1 MHLDTFSQETT
12 LLYPKFNLMKQLLTI
27 FILIIVITAC
37 NSNNNKKFDT
47 KTYEQT
53 KNNLASK
60 EKINPLQFLSISGTD
75 KRNRLFGTTIYN
87 GTIHNN
93 ATVIGYKDVRIKLLY
108 FNTQGKQTANH
119 EEQFD
124 TVINAGDNLN
134 FKAKYRT
141 PKGTDSVAAFIM
153 SATIV
158 DRAN

>member
-1 MHLDTFSQETT
+1 
-12 LLYPKFNLMKQLLTI
+12 MKQLLSVFI
-27 FILIIVITAC
+27 FINIVTAC
-37 NSNNNKKFDT
+37 GTKNNKNFDT

-53 KNNLASK
+53 KKNLANK
-60 EKINPLQFLSISGTD
+60 EKRDPLQFLSISGSN
-75 KRNRLFGTTIYN
+75 KRNRLFGTTVYKGLIYN
-87 GTIHNN
+87 K

-153 SATIV
+153 NATIV
-158 DRAN
+158 YRAN

>member
-1 MHLDTFSQETT
+1 
-12 LLYPKFNLMKQLLTI
+12 MKQLLNVFS
-27 FILIIVITAC
+27 FIIIVTAC
-37 NSNNNKKFDT
+37 GTKNNKNFDT

-60 EKINPLQFLSISGTD
+60 EKRDPLQFLSISGTD
-75 KRNRLFGTTIYN
+75 KRNRLFGTTVYKGLIYN
-87 GTIHNN
+87 K

-108 FNTQGKQTANH
+108 FNAQGKQTANH

-124 TVINAGDNLN
+124 AVINAGDNLN

-153 SATIV
+153 SAIIV
-158 DRAN
+158 DKVN

>member
-27 FILIIVITAC
+27 FIFIIVITAC

-93 ATVIGYKDVRIKLLY
+93 ATVIGYK
-108 FNTQGKQTANH
+108 
-119 EEQFD
+119 
-124 TVINAGDNLN
+124 
-134 FKAKYRT
+134 
-141 PKGTDSVAAFIM
+141 
-153 SATIV
+153 
-158 DRAN
+158 